1 MVLEMRLLE
10 MRLVGC
16 RRAFAPQQFL
26 QALLLFLALVDD
38 KLQSVYLR
46 LRAAKLVDANHCQ
59 LPQKYF
65 DAF

>member
-46 LRAAKLVDANHCQ
+46 LRAAKAR
-59 LPQKYF
+59 
-65 DAF
+65 